1 MFRTHI
7 VKFDTPSAAAE
18 AAGGT
23 PCSSENQMR
32 VRHAGL
38 LLLLVPI
45 ALIWACAEDPTSPR
59 QTGPAV
65 AYAIVSGND
74 QTGTVGQ
81 DLPQPIRVLATDAN
95 NQPVPNVVVNFVTTG
110 GGGSVFAGSA
120 LTDATG
126 IAAEIWTL
134 GTVAGSPQTLEVR
147 AVDAAGVKHVYGL
160 FTATAVAGGPTA
172 IVLVAGDGQTADA
185 GTAVAVA
192 PAVKL
197 TDQFGNLVPNQ
208 LVAFAVSSGGGS
220 VTGGSAT
227 TNAQGIATVGSW
239 VLGPIAG
246 ANTLTAT
253 AAALPSNPVSFSATA
268 TTAVVPLLA
277 LATAPSATAQSGIAL
292 ATQPA
297 IQLQDAQSNPIN
309 QAGVPI
315 TVSLNGGGAT
325 LGGTTTVSTDAN
337 GRAVFTDL
345 VITGTVGSYSLS
357 FSSAGLTTLTS
368 GSISLTPGA
377 PAALLLS
384 AGDGQ
389 SAVTGTV
396 VPIAP
401 AVLVVDQSGN
411 AVAGVTVTFTVNL
424 GGGSV
429 TGATVVSGSNGVA
442 TVGSW
447 ILGSTPGTNIL
458 VASSSATP
466 ASSVTFTATGTAPPG
481 NFWTGG
487 LASMKTPRRY
497 TSYGVINGILYVSGG
512 RTFNGVAYQFEAYN
526 PATNIW
532 STKATPAIRRNGAAF
547 GVINGLLYVVGGTDQ
562 NSVKLASMDAYNP
575 TTNTWAA
582 KAALPEVKDFA
593 ASAVVNGILYV
604 AGGGGP
610 GGTVS
615 STVYAYNPTTNAW
628 TQKASLPAPRGDLV
642 GASLGGLFYAVGGS
656 ITSGPDGALQAYD
669 PATDSWSTRTPVPAQ
684 RYHLNVAV
692 NNGKLYA
699 VGGFLPGGTTSNRL
713 DSYDPATNTWTQGAN
728 MLTGRV
734 GMAMDFI
741 NGVLYASGGYTAGT
755 AASTTGVTEKYTP

>member
-1 MFRTHI
+1 
-7 VKFDTPSAAAE
+7 
-18 AAGGT
+18 
-23 PCSSENQMR
+23 MR
-32 VRHAGL
+32 VRHLGL
-38 LLLLVPI
+38 LLPLVPL
-45 ALIWACAEDPTSPR
+45 ALIWACAGDPTSPR
-59 QTGPAV
+59 PTGPVV
-65 AYAIVSGND
+65 AYVIVSGNG

-95 NQPVPNVVVNFVTTG
+95 DQPVPNVVVNFVTTG

-120 LTDATG
+120 LTDAAG

-147 AVDAAGVKHVYGL
+147 AVDAAGVRHVYGL
-160 FTATAVAGGPTA
+160 FTATAVAVVPTA
-172 IVLVAGDGQTADA
+172 IVAVAGDGQTADA
-185 GTAVAVA
+185 GAAVAV
-192 PAVKL
+192 PPSVRL

-208 LVAFAVSSGGGS
+208 IVTFAVGSGGGS

-239 VLGPIAG
+239 ILGPLAG
-246 ANTLTAT
+246 VNTLTAIV
-253 AAALPSNPVSFSATA
+253 AALPGNPVSFSATA
-268 TTAVVPLLA
+268 TTAVVPLLG
-277 LATAPSATAQSGIAL
+277 LATAPSTTGQSGVAL
-292 ATQPA
+292 ATQPV

-309 QAGVPI
+309 QAGVQI
-315 TVSLNGGGAT
+315 TVSLNGVGAT

-337 GRAVFTDL
+337 GRAVFTNL

-357 FSSAGLTTLTS
+357 FSGAGLTTITS

-377 PAALLLS
+377 PAALILS

-389 SAVTGTV
+389 SAVTGTA

-411 AVAGVTVTFTVNL
+411 AVAGVSVTFTVNL

-429 TGATVVSGSNGVA
+429 TGATVVSGSNGIA

-447 ILGSTPGTNIL
+447 VLGSAPGSNIL
-458 VASSSATP
+458 VASSAATP
-466 ASSVTFTATGTAPPG
+466 TSSVTFTATGTAPPG
-481 NFWTGG
+481 NFWNGG
-487 LASMKTPRRY
+487 LALMKTARRY

-512 RTFNGVAYQFEAYN
+512 RTFNGVAYQLEAYN

-532 STKATPAIRRNGAAF
+532 TTKTTPTIRRNGAAF

-575 TTNTWAA
+575 TTNTWAV
-582 KAALPEVKDFA
+582 KAPLPEVKDFA
-593 ASAVVNGILYV
+593 AAAVINGILYV
-604 AGGGGP
+604 AGGGGA
-610 GGTVS
+610 GNGISNTL
-615 STVYAYNPTTNAW
+615 YAYDPGTNTW
-628 TQKASLPAPRGDLV
+628 TQKASLPAARGDLV

-656 ITSGPDGALQAYD
+656 TTTGPDGAMQAYD
-669 PATDSWSTRTPVPAQ
+669 PATDTWSNRAPVPAQ

-692 NNGKLYA
+692 TNGKLYA